1 MRVQLH
7 SESEREKIQ
16 AEVQT
21 LGKQLGENTKKEKK
35 KFLKL
40 PLVKFVSPKER
51 PLWKSKRKYVMDG
64 WKNLNVINRRIY
76 LVLHNLINR

>member
-7 SESEREKIQ
+7 SGSEREKIQ
-16 AEVQT
+16 AEIQK
-21 LGKQLGENTKKEKK
+21 LGKQLGEKQKKEKK

-51 PLWKSKRKYVMDG
+51 PL
-64 WKNLNVINRRIY
+64 
-76 LVLHNLINR
+76 